1 MPYRSVFPSASSIA
15 ALSALAFFANATP
28 AFAYEYCR
36 RDVTGFMLGCS
47 FDTMEQ
53 CYATASGIG
62 GYCQRDP
69 FRRAADA
76 LASAP
81 NTLYMGTRGHR
92 AKTSTKKK

>member
-1 MPYRSVFPSASSIA
+1 MPYTFLFPRASSIVG
-15 ALSALAFFANATP
+15 LSALALFANATP
-28 AFAYEYCR
+28 ASAYEYCR

-47 FDTMEQ
+47 FDSNEQ

-76 LASAP
+76 SAP
-81 NTLYMGTRGHR
+81 KTLYMSTRGHR
-92 AKTSTKKK
+92 ANTSNRSK

>member
-1 MPYRSVFPSASSIA
+1 LFPVPECQLDCGAVSA
-15 ALSALAFFANATP
+15 AFFANATP

-69 FRRAADA
+69 FRRATDA
-76 LASAP
+76 FASTP
-81 NTLYMGTRGHR
+81 KTLYMSTRGHR
-92 AKTSTKKK
+92 AKTSSKSK